1 MAFKQIKV
9 QTRFKNLMLILNN
22 RTQNIDSRFFVLG
35 VCDKG
40 KDGRSNIFSYRPQLQ
55 KEDEEAEENEEG
67 RKKR

>member
-22 RTQNIDSRFFVLG
+22 RTQNIYSRFFLLG
-35 VCDKG
+35 ECDKG
-40 KDGRSNIFSYRPQLQ
+40 KDGRSNIFSYRPQLEL
-55 KEDEEAEENEEG
+55 KEEDEEDEEG